1 LVEKDNRK
9 VPISK
14 QCELMDLSKSSYYYR
29 STGEDD
35 YNPKLMEMIDEQYTK
50 APFYGARR
58 MTF

>member
-1 LVEKDNRK
+1 
-9 VPISK
+9 
-14 QCELMDLSKSSYYYR
+14 MDLSKSSYYYR